1 MDRVKAPH
9 EILPVLALYAQ
20 RLPAPS
26 ARGGGGGGGGGG
38 GSIRIRRYY
47 RGTCSV
53 FQLHLHVNSNQQ
65 HINTRRAHFPP
76 LSLFLYIYMYIVYDD
91 VMYSMT

>member
-26 ARGGGGGGGGGG
+26 ARGGGGGGGF
-38 GSIRIRRYY
+38 IRIRRYC

-65 HINTRRAHFPP
+65 HINTRRAHFPS
-76 LSLFLYIYMYIVYDD
+76 LSLFLYIYIYIVYDD